1 MPSGSKPGNATYVGK
16 AVINF
21 ATGEAEIKY
30 AEDAARDHRF
40 CNLEVALYRDENRD
54 RTIVK
59 FDGASPSL
67 LRQAY
72 QTGKG
77 DDVIIEYVSDGK

>member
-1 MPSGSKPGNATYVGK
+1 MQTKPGNATYVGK
-16 AVINF
+16 AKVNF
-21 ATGEAEIKY
+21 DAGTTEFSWQQDEAVE
-30 AEDAARDHRF
+30 HRF
-40 CNLEVALYRDENRD
+40 GKIEVALYRDPERD
-54 RTIVK
+54 RVILK

-77 DDVIIEYVSDGK
+77 DVVIEYVSDKKQ